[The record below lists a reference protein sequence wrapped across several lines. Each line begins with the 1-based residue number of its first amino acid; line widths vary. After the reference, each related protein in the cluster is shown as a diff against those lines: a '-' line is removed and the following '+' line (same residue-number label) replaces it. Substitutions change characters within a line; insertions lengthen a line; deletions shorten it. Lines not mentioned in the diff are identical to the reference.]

1 MSTSFSH
8 FWYLEQTKLAESIN
22 QYLYY
27 LRKIPFVGK
36 KIPLS
41 LYRFYGLKHVLF
53 VLLFVLNTVFSFSM
67 KFVWLSIYYIAASAL
82 LNTNDSL
89 FSYILQ
95 FHNESLYLGLL
106 FWTVA
111 VCLWKNFNSY
121 FFYGLSSKEAR
132 FVQYFFIPRNHFVKQ
147 SVLLNITL
155 EMIYYFPAF
164 LLLSILTETF
174 FLLILPV
181 FLYTSF
187 ALFYTWLS
195 RFAFSRQ
202 WKNWKKFWFILF
214 LFLIGSATAVAGF
227 YQRADFLLQSL
238 SYYLLVILSL
248 ITIVGSLLAISRY
261 SEESEYVL
269 SLFEKNLLSEKAIQE
284 VKNIDS
290 HTADG
295 ISMREKLTLNQSKDF
310 SHLQGQA
317 FLNAL
322 LFYRYHSILKKSLL
336 FRAGVLSF
344 IGAIA
349 VILSF
354 FNVFE
359 GVQQSAMTSIF
370 PTLFFV
376 LYISSMGKKI
386 VQLVFVN
393 CDISMLHYPFY
404 REKNTILKG
413 FNDRFKRSLAYNGII
428 TSVIFFIF
436 ILIGLLNP
444 SLLDRSFYMVLSLL
458 LISLTVFFSF
468 HELFIYYLLQPFNSD
483 MEAVNPVYRFVSAS
497 LYWIAYISLQLE
509 LTGFAYA
516 LSVSIF
522 SLLYV
527 AIGYFVILKKAP
539 QTFRMKH

>member
-1 MSTSFSH
+1 MSLSH
-8 FWYLEQTKLAESIN
+8 FWYLELTTQTESIN
-22 QYLYY
+22 SYLYY
-27 LRKIPFVGK
+27 LRKIPLMGK

-41 LYRFYGLKHVLF
+41 LYQLYGPKR
-53 VLLFVLNTVFSFSM
+53 LLFVIVFLLKTMFSFFM
-67 KFVWLSIYYIAASAL
+67 KFVWVSVYYIAASAL
-82 LNTNDSL
+82 LNNSESL
-89 FSYILQ
+89 FSYILL
-95 FHNESLYLGLL
+95 FHNESLFLGFLL
-106 FWTVA
+106 WAVA
-111 VCLWKNFNSY
+111 VCLWKNCDSY
-121 FFYGLSSKEAR
+121 FFFTLSNKEAR
-132 FVQYFFIPRNHFVKQ
+132 FIQHFSIPRNQFVKQ
-147 SVLLNITL
+147 HTL
-155 EMIYYFPAF
+155 YTIFREIIFYFVPF
-164 LLLSILTETF
+164 LLLSLLSETIF
-174 FLLILPV
+174 MLILPLL
-181 FLYTSF
+181 LYSSS
-187 ALFYTWLS
+187 ALLYTWLA
-195 RFAFSRQ
+195 RFAFTRQ
-202 WKNWKKFWFILF
+202 WKNRKKFWMSLF
-214 LFLIGSATAVAGF
+214 LFLIGILIAVVGF
-227 YQRADFLLQSL
+227 YKLTAFLQQSL
-238 SYYLLVILSL
+238 SHYLLVVFSL
-248 ITIVGSLLAISRY
+248 ILIPGSLLAIERY
-261 SEESEYVL
+261 PRESEYVL
-269 SLFEKNLLSEKAIQE
+269 SLFEKNLLSEKALQE
-284 VKNIDS
+284 IKKINTY
-290 HTADG
+290 TADG
-295 ISMREKLTLNQSKDF
+295 VSMRDKLTLNQSKDF
-310 SHLQGQA
+310 SHLKGQA

-344 IGAIA
+344 IGAIV

-393 CDISMLHYPFY
+393 CDIAMLHYPFY

-413 FNDRFKRSLAYNGII
+413 FNDRFKRSLAYNGIL
-428 TSVIFFIF
+428 TFVIFFIF
-436 ILIGLLNP
+436 ILIGFLNP

-483 MEAVNPVYRFVSAS
+483 MEAINPVYRFVSAS

-527 AIGYFVILKKAP
+527 ATGYFVILKKAP